1 MEDSM
6 HSIAKLL
13 CGATVVLAT
22 NSPAFDQ
29 AAQNFTLEKGQAI
42 RITPDGEVTVFSQMQ
57 GDTAHLEEMERRAQP
72 MPKGLAV
79 WRGADGK
86 LRYLIEPVEDPV
98 HIRQ

>member
-1 MEDSM
+1 MEDSKR
-6 HSIAKLL
+6 SITKLL

-29 AAQNFTLEKGQAI
+29 AAHTLEKGQAI